1 MIQFSLTTL
10 SDIIDE
16 NISSDEKLIQLMK
29 SYIRNY
35 NDTSDDYKRGNGGD
49 KFYTRNEML
58 HMIKRKIFT
67 EVKNELDCKD

>member
-58 HMIKRKIFT
+58 HMIKRKIST

>member
-35 NDTSDDYKRGNGGD
+35 NDTSDDHKRGDGGD

-67 EVKNELDCKD
+67 EVKNELDSKD

>member
-58 HMIKRKIFT
+58 HMLKRKIFT

>member
-16 NISSDEKLIQLMK
+16 NISSDVKLIQLMI

>member
-35 NDTSDDYKRGNGGD
+35 NDTSDDHKRGDGGD

-67 EVKNELDCKD
+67 EVKNELDCKN